1 MTYISSRAYAS
12 VAAGETRVGL
22 LFGAV
27 ETRKPKAGGSEAP
40 VRGRTSGVYASDDEE
55 KARGKVV
62 VKVAAVLEVG
72 APFQQHGY
80 VSSWKAGNMVRL
92 ARSWPFVVSK

>member
-1 MTYISSRAYAS
+1 

-27 ETRKPKAGGSEAP
+27 ETRTPTAGGRSKAP
-40 VRGRTSGVYASDDEE
+40 LVRGRTSGGAYSSDDEE
-55 KARGKVV
+55 REKVV

-80 VSSWKAGNMVRL
+80 VCLLNSWKVGNVVRL
-92 ARSWPFVVSK
+92 ARS